1 MWITP
6 GTLCPMST
14 SAPASVVFK
23 ILPLSFVFGSS
34 ATASALSGV
43 VIVILLLFEIMPK
56 KDYTCLTINRQCE
69 ICGISKLQADAKT
82 TILSRI
88 FYT

>member
-34 ATASALSGV
+34 ATAGALSGV
-43 VIVILLLFEIMPK
+43 VIIILLLVEIMPK

-69 ICGISKLQADAKT
+69 MGKIS
-82 TILSRI
+82 ILKAVVKNSH
-88 FYT
+88 